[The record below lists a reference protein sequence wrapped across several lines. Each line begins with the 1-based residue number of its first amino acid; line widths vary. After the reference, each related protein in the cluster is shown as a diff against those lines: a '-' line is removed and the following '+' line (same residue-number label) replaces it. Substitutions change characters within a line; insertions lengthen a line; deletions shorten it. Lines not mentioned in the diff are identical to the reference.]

1 MIHTT
6 EILNRENFN
15 ILVVMLLCGGTTLPK
30 SSNAAVLA
38 DTPGLTALQS
48 TTGAAIQTVCGGL
61 APRNQITVNPQTEEQ
76 DLFNQCN
83 AIINTGNQIQD
94 DGATGNSLN
103 LDNEQL
109 GSALQNVATEEISTP
124 ARISLST
131 LSGQVAEINTHLAIL
146 HKVSQGLGGGAAY
159 DDGGLLSNRLSVF
172 VNGVGGF
179 GEIESTDREDATDF
193 YSAGVVFG
201 VDYRF
206 SDHFVAG
213 LAGGYSHL
221 DSDFQTS
228 IDVAGGGIDADT
240 YHVSVFSAYDLQDFY
255 VDGNFTYGWNDY
267 DLERRVVVLSQNPN
281 STGGANRVAESSPDG
296 EQYSTGFGF
305 GYNYHHQAITIR
317 PYARLDYSH
326 GNIDSYSENGAFG
339 LNLSVNEQNFE
350 SLRTVA
356 GTQLSFVSSHS
367 FGVIIPQINFGWHH
381 EFLNKSRA
389 INARYSA
396 DFNNNTLAALTDKP
410 DEDYFTLGFG
420 VSSVLQGGIQL
431 FFNYQSLLGYSNID
445 SHTFEAGMRIEF

>member
-1 MIHTT
+1 
-6 EILNRENFN
+6 
-15 ILVVMLLCGGTTLPK
+15 
-30 SSNAAVLA
+30 
-38 DTPGLTALQS
+38 
-48 TTGAAIQTVCGGL
+48 
-61 APRNQITVNPQTEEQ
+61 
-76 DLFNQCN
+76 
-83 AIINTGNQIQD
+83 
-94 DGATGNSLN
+94 
-103 LDNEQL
+103 
-109 GSALQNVATEEISTP
+109 
-124 ARISLST
+124 
-131 LSGQVAEINTHLAIL
+131 
-146 HKVSQGLGGGAAY
+146 
-159 DDGGLLSNRLSVF
+159 VF

-228 IDVAGGGIDADT
+228 IDVDGGGIDADT
-240 YHVSVFSAYDLQDFY
+240 YHVSVFSAYDLEDFY

-296 EQYSTGFGF
+296 EQYSAGFGF

-396 DFNNNTLAALTDKP
+396 DFNNNTLTALTDKP

-420 VSSVLQGGIQL
+420 VSSVLQGGVQL